1 MRTNNGSDYDKPI
14 DEIAE
19 ALEKLRR
26 NPFQTF
32 GFFVVAALA
41 IAVWSSFYTVQ
52 PDEQAVVTRFGR
64 YLRTDPPGLSFK
76 LPFGVDRVVKISTKT
91 EQEDFGFRP
100 TASRSSLRGEG
111 PAPSEESTMLTGD
124 LKVAEVRWSVQY
136 RINDPRKFLYSVSNQ
151 AKVIRDIS
159 RAAMRQVVGD
169 RSVYEVLTVGRE
181 KIGQEAAQLTQRIF
195 DTYHLGID
203 VVAVNMQSV
212 SPPEPVSPSFSDVN
226 AAIQDKDQAI
236 NRAQSEYNRVI
247 PEARG
252 IAEQERLR
260 AQGYA
265 LQTTNTARG
274 DAERLKKII
283 AEYEKA
289 PEVTRSR
296 MYLEMIEKVL
306 SRSKSLTIIDPTL
319 KGVLPIFGGENK
331 AQTAAALR
339 GTYESAQDAGQQR

>member
-1 MRTNNGSDYDKPI
+1 MRTSNRPEYDKPI

-19 ALEKLRR
+19 ALEKIRR
-26 NPFQTF
+26 NPVQIF
-32 GFFVVAALA
+32 GFTILA
-41 IAVWSSFYTVQ
+41 VIVIAVWSSFYTVQ
-52 PDEQAVVTRFGR
+52 PDEQAVVARFGR

-76 LPFGVDRVVKISTKT
+76 LPFGIDRVVKISTKT

-100 TASRSSLRGEG
+100 SASRSSQRSDG
-111 PAPSEESTMLTGD
+111 PAPSEESSMLTGD
-124 LKVAEVRWSVQY
+124 LKVADVRWSVQY

-151 AKVIRDIS
+151 PKVIRDIS

-181 KIGQEAAQLTQRIF
+181 KIGQESGQLAQRIF
-195 DTYHLGID
+195 DTYDLGID
-203 VVAVNMQSV
+203 VIAINMQSV

-226 AAIQDKDQAI
+226 ASLQDKDQAI

-252 IAEQERLR
+252 IAEQEALR

-289 PEVTRSR
+289 PEVTRTR
-296 MYLEMIEKVL
+296 MYLEMIEKIL
-306 SRSKSLTIIDPTL
+306 SRSHSLTIIDPSL
-319 KGVLPIFGGENK
+319 KGVLPIFGAEGKQQNV
-331 AQTAAALR
+331 AALR
-339 GTYESAQDAGQQR
+339 GALDSTQDAEHQK